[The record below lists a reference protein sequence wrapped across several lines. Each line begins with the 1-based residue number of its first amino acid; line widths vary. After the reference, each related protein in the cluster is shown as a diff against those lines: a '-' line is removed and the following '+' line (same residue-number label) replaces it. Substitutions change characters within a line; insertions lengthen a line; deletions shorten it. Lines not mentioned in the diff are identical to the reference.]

1 MPAITPWSLV
11 VHGQRTQSDG
21 RKRRVRS
28 EGMEQSSGSVLNLA
42 SGDSADRSASSGSP
56 SILCSCYNPCA
67 RTSPCVAHRRRQSS
81 LHDGVSILWSSCAVA
96 RIGLPHANGEG
107 SSRRCDLELVR
118 ARGTANVRAQAKP
131 NQFPRYHP
139 RPFSFEQRR
148 SGSFATVSGF
158 RRVLQA
164 GQGRSLNPQ
173 VVLRTLCLR
182 LFGRLHVFLEVELVL
197 EPGSRQ

>member
-28 EGMEQSSGSVLNLA
+28 EEVEQSSGSLLNIA
-42 SGDSADRSASSGSP
+42 SRDSADRGASSGSP

-139 RPFSFEQRR
+139 RPFLIRAKTERFVCHRI
-148 SGSFATVSGF
+148 GF
-158 RRVLQA
+158 PSRPPGRTGTESQPA
-164 GQGRSLNPQ
+164 GRSEDPLPPS
-173 VVLRTLCLR
+173 VRKASR
-182 LFGRLHVFLEVELVL
+182 I
-197 EPGSRQ
+197 PGSRVGA